1 MKPGRNDPC
10 PCGSGKKYKRCC
22 LEAEGTARGV
32 GDVSTTSTRT
42 PTGTEAVRSGR
53 EIVEQMNREAPNRG
67 LRLTAYQVARIAEP
81 DDHPDPE
88 TRKLLA
94 AHKARNWTFAKLATM
109 ETGAIEDQLRAFGV
123 NYTRE
128 RYLEQSVGKQLAWTI
143 SEEWLR
149 QDPVICKGK
158 DEDFLGLAACELW
171 KRLIPERPSIEMVD
185 EWMQEGYQSM
195 ERDFAR
201 ACDLWWKVWREL
213 LPRFT
218 PAMRTMHDAEAI
230 FPGEQCLFNWC
241 QDFEMTLID
250 ASTDPKYAQLGCTY
264 LREWLAQFAAE
275 EADMQ
280 SNFRSSLAEC
290 LMQVGETG
298 EGERVLLENVERW
311 PRQASGYVAL
321 ADAYSH
327 FFRGASN
334 LPLDVPTAIRWL
346 EKGLTRVG
354 KKDRDRS
361 ILEERLKELRSKEA
375 T

>member
-171 KRLIPERPSIEMVD
+171 KRLIPERLGTEIYRPRYSRLRGIESSSQHRPSRRV
-185 EWMQEGYQSM
+185 WMCRRVPSSPNWLLGLPWSRGWEGVIATERIQEL
-195 ERDFAR
+195 
-201 ACDLWWKVWREL
+201 ACSGST
-213 LPRFT
+213 FT
-218 PAMRTMHDAEAI
+218 PSNETASISPTRCRI
-230 FPGEQCLFNWC
+230 
-241 QDFEMTLID
+241 LI
-250 ASTDPKYAQLGCTY
+250 
-264 LREWLAQFAAE
+264 
-275 EADMQ
+275 
-280 SNFRSSLAEC
+280 
-290 LMQVGETG
+290 V
-298 EGERVLLENVERW
+298 
-311 PRQASGYVAL
+311 
-321 ADAYSH
+321 
-327 FFRGASN
+327 RG
-334 LPLDVPTAIRWL
+334 RF
-346 EKGLTRVG
+346 
-354 KKDRDRS
+354 
-361 ILEERLKELRSKEA
+361 
-375 T
+375 